1 MKNRLAACL
10 VLSMVGITP
19 GPADRPA
26 EAAVRV
32 AQTSCPPAGARYRR
46 DNISSSFVV
55 VSLGGP
61 YHSALGCQ
69 WRRED
74 TREEIWLGFSMM
86 TPLGGASSP
95 SPGRPPAPRGA
106 GGGTGSQT
114 PGAFGPIANGVYECD
129 APINVGGM
137 TMGSPQTGLFFGVT
151 GPGAY
156 RDFNGG
162 RGAFTVSGDTL
173 TMTSGPLRGTRY
185 RREGATLFKPLNAQG
200 QTGSI
205 RCVLNRSKSLTGRW

>member
-1 MKNRLAACL
+1 MRFRLIACVLALAAGL
-10 VLSMVGITP
+10 AP
-19 GPADRPA
+19 GVEGRPA
-26 EAAVRV
+26 EAAVL
-32 AQTSCPPAGARYRR
+32 APQTSCPPAGARYRR

-74 TREEIWLGFSMM
+74 TREEIWLSFSMM
-86 TPLGGASSP
+86 TPLGASPARPSVPGA
-95 SPGRPPAPRGA
+95 AGA
-106 GGGTGSQT
+106 GTGTGSQT
-114 PGAFGPIANGVYECD
+114 RGAFGPIANGVYECD